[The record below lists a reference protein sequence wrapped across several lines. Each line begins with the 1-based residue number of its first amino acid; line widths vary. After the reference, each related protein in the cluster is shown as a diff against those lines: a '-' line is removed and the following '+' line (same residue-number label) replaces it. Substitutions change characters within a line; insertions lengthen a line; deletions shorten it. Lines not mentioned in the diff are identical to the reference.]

1 MSINKAEEHIAHNR
15 RLFELLNAGSYNPT
29 RPVVISSQEDELMY
43 HTRGYGNAQKPED
56 YLEEFKRF
64 IEDNKDKIAALNI
77 ICTRPKELTRA
88 ALKSLKLELDRH
100 QFTEIQLNSAWK
112 DVRHEDIAA
121 DIITFIRRLSM
132 GSPLI
137 SHEQRIKNAVTKL
150 KQKHNFNKME
160 LDWLGRIENHLL
172 HESILGLDS
181 FETGAFK
188 SKGGYKVINK
198 IFGHKLE
205 QIIAEL
211 NDYLYEDWSA

>member
-1 MSINKAEEHIAHNR
+1 M
-15 RLFELLNAGSYNPT
+15 
-29 RPVVISSQEDELMY
+29 
-43 HTRGYGNAQKPED
+43 
-56 YLEEFKRF
+56 
-64 IEDNKDKIAALNI
+64 
-77 ICTRPKELTRA
+77 
-88 ALKSLKLELDRH
+88 KLELDRN

-112 DVRHEDIAA
+112 ELRNEDITV

-137 SHEQRIKNAVTKL
+137 SHEERIKNAVNKL
-150 KQKHNFNKME
+150 KQKHTFNKME

-172 HESILGLDS
+172 HESVLAADS
-181 FETGAFK
+181 FETGAFQ

-198 IFGHKLE
+198 IFGNKLE